1 MDVSPI
7 FTLSSPK
14 SKLAK
19 LLPEPKNVAC
29 RSMLAPAVWRVVY
42 PDQRGASTAGAAP
55 TIVGRVMW
63 EVKRGAVGV
72 GHEKNGQWR
81 IISMQTRI

>member
-1 MDVSPI
+1 M
-7 FTLSSPK
+7 
-14 SKLAK
+14 
-19 LLPEPKNVAC
+19 
-29 RSMLAPAVWRVVY
+29 Y